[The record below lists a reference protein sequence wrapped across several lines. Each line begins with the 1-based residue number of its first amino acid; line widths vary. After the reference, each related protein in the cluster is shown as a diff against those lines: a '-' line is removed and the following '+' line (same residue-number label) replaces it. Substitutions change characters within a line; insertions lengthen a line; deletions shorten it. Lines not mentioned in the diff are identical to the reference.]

1 VSDGDPWPEEPDEP
15 TNPGEKYLDRFDSE
29 AEAPEPDPE
38 TDLAPDIPDESNVPE
53 GLFRAFWGLVAT
65 INLGLFAAS
74 LGLMLVV
81 FRGEYR
87 NGGAVFLL
95 GIAALAY
102 AGWKYRQVQSSDYG
116 DEAETDEAEAD
127 TEAEGTPPADD

>member
-1 VSDGDPWPEEPDEP
+1 MSDGDPWPDEPDEP
-15 TNPGEKYLDRFDSE
+15 TNPGKKYLDRFDPE

-38 TDLAPDIPDESNVPE
+38 ADLAPDIPDESKVPE

-81 FRGEYR
+81 FRGELR

-102 AGWKYRQVQSSDYG
+102 AGWKYREVQSTDYG
-116 DEAETDEAEAD
+116 DDAEAD
-127 TEAEGTPPADD
+127 EGDADTDAEGRPPADD